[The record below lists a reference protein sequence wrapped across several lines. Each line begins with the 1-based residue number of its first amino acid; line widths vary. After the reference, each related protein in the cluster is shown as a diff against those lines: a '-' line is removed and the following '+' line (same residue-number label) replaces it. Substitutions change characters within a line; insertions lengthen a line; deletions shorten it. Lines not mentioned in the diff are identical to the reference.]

1 VDKATSELW
10 CDVLLTCRYP
20 SRHVIRMKNLS
31 VEPYGGPEQDGQIK
45 VDNGPKLN
53 RNLELKEEDNDQV

>member
-1 VDKATSELW
+1 
-10 CDVLLTCRYP
+10 
-20 SRHVIRMKNLS
+20 MKNLS

-53 RNLELKEEDNDQV
+53 RNLEVKEEDNVQV

>member
-1 VDKATSELW
+1 MGKVAIESE
-10 CDVLLTCRYP
+10 CSPLLSLSC
-20 SRHVIRMKNLS
+20 SIIRMKNLS

-53 RNLELKEEDNDQV
+53 RNLEVKEEDDAQV